1 MEENKQMIAYEP
13 VNIFD
18 LQDEETLV
26 IAKFGIAEIRAVL
39 YMAHFQNGLSYPK
52 IKKLVIT

>member
-1 MEENKQMIAYEP
+1 MARFKEVEDKKMEENKQTIAYEP

-26 IAKFGIAEIRAVL
+26 IAKFGIEEIRAML
-39 YMAHFQNGLSYPK
+39 YMTQYL
-52 IKKLVIT
+52 